1 LNLYNKK
8 ILVADSDGLVRK
20 FLLQR
25 LTSFGYSVF
34 IASNGSEVLSIFK
47 RERPD
52 LILLDILL
60 PRLDGYEVCF
70 KIRADSQVPIIIVTA
85 LGKISNRI
93 TGLEVGADDYI
104 VKPFAPKELD
114 ARIHSALRKT
124 HIQLANSPFKYPN
137 VNQFGPLSLNM
148 NKKQVLK
155 NGIKVNMTTIEFS
168 LLELLI
174 ENLGVPLSRIQILDS
189 IWGYTPQR
197 SGDTRIVDVHISRL
211 RLKLEDDPRNPDF
224 IKTRRGIG
232 YLFQIY

>member
-1 LNLYNKK
+1 
-8 ILVADSDGLVRK
+8 
-20 FLLQR
+20 
-25 LTSFGYSVF
+25 
-34 IASNGSEVLSIFK
+34 
-47 RERPD
+47 
-52 LILLDILL
+52 
-60 PRLDGYEVCF
+60 
-70 KIRADSQVPIIIVTA
+70 
-85 LGKISNRI
+85 
-93 TGLEVGADDYI
+93 
-104 VKPFAPKELD
+104 
-114 ARIHSALRKT
+114 
-124 HIQLANSPFKYPN
+124 
-137 VNQFGPLSLNM
+137 M

-232 YLFQIY
+232 YLFQNY

>member
-124 HIQLANSPFKYPN
+124 HIQLANSPF
-137 VNQFGPLSLNM
+137 
-148 NKKQVLK
+148 
-155 NGIKVNMTTIEFS
+155 
-168 LLELLI
+168 
-174 ENLGVPLSRIQILDS
+174 
-189 IWGYTPQR
+189 
-197 SGDTRIVDVHISRL
+197 
-211 RLKLEDDPRNPDF
+211 
-224 IKTRRGIG
+224 
-232 YLFQIY
+232 

>member
-232 YLFQIY
+232 YLFQNY